1 MCLLCFYFVVWLVL
15 FSRFVVLFHSNCFPF
30 ILFYYFDC
38 FFLLRDRKG
47 VDPDG
52 RGRVERNWEEG
63 GVRIHSMEK
72 NIFMKRKIQS
82 MIIPS
87 FGFVC

>member
-1 MCLLCFYFVVWLVL
+1 
-15 FSRFVVLFHSNCFPF
+15 
-30 ILFYYFDC
+30 
-38 FFLLRDRKG
+38 